1 MKEIKKVVK
10 DTGKVILALLTGILM
25 PILIWVALGVVL
37 NQKLR
42 EKKLKPATT
51 PTIGEILA
59 KAGLTIQEEVTSGKT
74 VAAKTI
80 TQQPVLETCELLARA
95 GLTIHDDT
103 VVKHCW
109 EILNCPPERHET
121 CPTYVR
127 RDIPFWVA
135 NGLGKGG

>member
-1 MKEIKKVVK
+1 MVTNRQHSESEQKNEGAQMKVMIKVAKG
-10 DTGKVILALLTGILM
+10 TGKVILALLTGILM
-25 PILIWVALGVVL
+25 PILIWVALGVAL
-37 NQKLR
+37 NQRTR
-42 EKKLKPATT
+42 EKKLKPAAA
-51 PTIGEILA
+51 PTMGEIL
-59 KAGLTIQEEVTSGKT
+59 T
-74 VAAKTI
+74 
-80 TQQPVLETCELLARA
+80 RA
-95 GLTIHDDT
+95 GLTIHDDI